1 MWTDFSPPAELAAL
15 GAPFLVALSNI
26 VAGPVAARLGAGG
39 FNLLRLCTAVAGMG
53 LLVLGLGVS
62 RTLSVGEAGA
72 LALSA
77 LVGLVMGDTAT
88 YAALARIGARRT
100 SLLYATNGAMA
111 AALGHALY
119 GETIAPSRM
128 GGIVLVITG
137 VWLAVAYRD
146 DARHGEGAAAR
157 PMVGI
162 LFALL
167 GALGQA
173 GGVLLA
179 RPVMAAGADPALAS
193 LVRLAAALAIML
205 VLAATV
211 PAMRPAAWPGPQA
224 FMAGCVSGLLGT
236 AAATALV
243 LLALRNGN
251 SGVVATLASTT
262 PVAMLIWLWMLTGR
276 RPALP
281 AWAGAAL
288 VVAGA
293 AILVLY
299 LPSP

>member
-1 MWTDFSPPAELAAL
+1 MWTSFSPPAELVAL

-26 VAGPVAARLGAGG
+26 VAGPFTARLGAVG

-53 LLVLGLGVS
+53 LLVLCLGVS
-62 RTLSVGEAGA
+62 RTLPAGEAGA
-72 LALSA
+72 LVLSA
-77 LVGLVMGDTAT
+77 LVGLVLGDTAT

-111 AALGHALY
+111 AALGYVLY
-119 GETIAPSRM
+119 GETIAPSRL
-128 GGIVLVITG
+128 GGVVLVITG

-146 DARHGEGAAAR
+146 GAGHGEGVAAH
-157 PMVGI
+157 PTTGV

-205 VLAATV
+205 VLTATV
-211 PAMRPAAWPGPQA
+211 PTMRPAVWPGPRA

-236 AAATALV
+236 AAATSLV
-243 LLALRNGN
+243 LLALQSGN

-262 PVAMLIWLWMLTGR
+262 PIAMLIWLWIFTGR

-293 AILVLY
+293 AILVL
-299 LPSP
+299 